1 MSSKQKYYAVK
12 NGRKVGIFLTY
23 AECLEQVSGF
33 KGAQFKSFL
42 SMDEA
47 KMYLSGKDEQVNN
60 FDIPT
65 VYVDGSYDVKTNSYS
80 FGAVLI
86 DKDNNYSFSKMFLSD
101 KYSQYR
107 NVAGEIRGASF
118 IIDYCIKQGYKEINL
133 YYDYAGIE
141 KWYTNEWQAK
151 NELTINYQK
160 FAEESAKKINVHF
173 MKVKSHSNNK
183 YNDMVDR
190 LAKDALSI

>member
-86 DKDNNYSFSKMFLSD
+86 DKDNNYSF
-101 KYSQYR
+101 
-107 NVAGEIRGASF
+107 
-118 IIDYCIKQGYKEINL
+118 
-133 YYDYAGIE
+133 
-141 KWYTNEWQAK
+141 
-151 NELTINYQK
+151 
-160 FAEESAKKINVHF
+160 KIGRAHV
-173 MKVKSHSNNK
+173 
-183 YNDMVDR
+183 
-190 LAKDALSI
+190 